1 VPPPRADSDR
11 RHGHGG
17 LQTLLERTIEQGK
30 QGLEAQS
37 FGLRLETLNRSEP
50 QSFGAA
56 PASNRPLQHNKCRSD
71 GAQPTPAPATA
82 APMCRAR
89 AQAPGPASGPSGD
102 RDSSLAARL
111 QVTSELPV
119 PVTQTPRQARSTL
132 TGVPFR
138 TARRKTTRRPASSR
152 KHAALW
158 PGFRVRADTGRAS
171 SPAAFS
177 SESTCDR
184 STVR

>member
-1 VPPPRADSDR
+1 MPPPRADSDR
-11 RHGHGG
+11 PHGHGG

-37 FGLRLETLNRSEP
+37 FGLRLHTLIGPSIAWSLNHLEP
-50 QSFGAA
+50 LPS
-56 PASNRPLQHNKCRSD
+56 PASIIRSS
-71 GAQPTPAPATA
+71 TISA
-82 APMCRAR
+82 ARTMCRAL
-89 AQAPGPASGPSGD
+89 AQAPASGPSSD

-111 QVTSELPV
+111 PVTSELPV

-132 TGVPFR
+132 TDEPFM